1 MRKGFTLIELLVA
14 LGIFSVVMSA
24 VVPAVI
30 NFAQSNTKNEQRMG
44 AVVAAQ
50 QRLDELRL
58 TDPAT
63 LPTSGSATANYDS
76 GDRTYSVQTYYCSN
90 TTYCATSTMRHI
102 KVQVRYRNTLL
113 YETETVYAQLS

>member
-1 MRKGFTLIELLVA
+1 MKKGFTLVELLVA
-14 LGIFSVVMSA
+14 LGIFSVAMAA
-24 VVPAVI
+24 VVPALI

-58 TDPAT
+58 VDPAT
-63 LPTSGSATANYDS
+63 LPTNGSVTANYDS

-90 TTYCATSTMRHI
+90 NTYCATTTMRHI
-102 KVQVRYRNTLL
+102 KVQVRYKNKLL
-113 YETETVYAQLS
+113 YEAETVYAQLS